1 MLAEGVME
9 MFQLLLGL
17 VLVIVHFVVLVLHVV
32 HILGVLVLQLL
43 VSRQKLPLKLLVPMM
58 PLLLNGVMG

>member
-32 HILGVLVLQLL
+32 HILRVLVLQLL
-43 VSRQKLPLKLLVPMM
+43 VSRQKLPLELLVPMM

>member
-1 MLAEGVME
+1 MLAEGIME

-43 VSRQKLPLKLLVPMM
+43 VSRQKLPLELLVPMM

>member
-43 VSRQKLPLKLLVPMM
+43 VSRQKLPLELLVPMM